1 MGELAICPMHRILF
15 ASPAWN
21 RTGEATPM
29 DPQPSVLVVDDEPE
43 IISFL
48 EENLTDDDYRV
59 HTATSVAQAR
69 SRLNAYRP
77 DILLLDV
84 MLPDATGFD
93 LCREI
98 RQLDAMHSKVDPLTP
113 IIMLTA
119 RNDDVDRVRGFQRGA
134 DDYLAKPFHYPELLA
149 RMQAVL
155 RRTSLVRERDVLQV
169 AGVCIDTTTREVHVN
184 GSLVD
189 LSAKEFLL
197 LTALARDPRK
207 VFRKQE
213 LLEQVW
219 GYRSMGSTRTL
230 DSHASRL
237 RKKLKPFAD
246 GRDYVA
252 NVWGVG
258 YRLVAAE
265 PAAS

>member
-1 MGELAICPMHRILF
+1 ME
-15 ASPAWN
+15 
-21 RTGEATPM
+21 
-29 DPQPSVLVVDDEPE
+29 PQLTVLVVDDEPQ
-43 IISFL
+43 IVSFL
-48 EENLTDDDYRV
+48 EENLLDDDYAV

-84 MLPDATGFD
+84 MLPDASGFE

-98 RQLDAMHSKVDPLTP
+98 RAQDALHSRIDPRTP

-119 RNDDVDRVRGFQRGA
+119 RGEDVDRVRGFQRGA
-134 DDYLAKPFHYPELLA
+134 DDYVVKPFHYPELLA
-149 RMQAVL
+149 RMDALL
-155 RRTSLVRERDVLQV
+155 RRTNLVRDQDVLRV
-169 AGVCIDTTTREVHVN
+169 AGVNIDTTTREVRVN
-184 GSLVD
+184 GSLVE

-197 LTALARDPRK
+197 LTTLARDPRK

-213 LLEQVW
+213 LLEDVW

-237 RKKLKPFAD
+237 RKKLKPHAA
-246 GRDYVA
+246 GRDYIA

-265 PAAS
+265 PDA